1 MSEELT
7 YWQWKNSY
15 YESERFFH
23 ERLGQAFMND
33 YMQKMT
39 WSELFYEEKDHKC
52 EELILNFL
60 DNNSYDPDGPLP
72 QSYR

>member
-7 YWQWKNSY
+7 YWQWKACY
-15 YESERFFH
+15 YADRRHKH

-33 YMQKMT
+33 YMKKMT
-39 WSELFYEEKDHKC
+39 WPELFYEENPFEA
-52 EELILNFL
+52 EEMIMNFL
-60 DNNSYDPDGPLP
+60 ESNCYDAHGPLP